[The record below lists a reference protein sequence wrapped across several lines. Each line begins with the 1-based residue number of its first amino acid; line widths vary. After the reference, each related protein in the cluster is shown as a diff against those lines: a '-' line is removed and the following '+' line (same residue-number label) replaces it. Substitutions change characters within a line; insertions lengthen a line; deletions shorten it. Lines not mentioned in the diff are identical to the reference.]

1 MSSSPPEH
9 LIRSFAVRLNLWYTA
24 LFVVTS
30 LLVFAGGFWLMDRLL
45 ETKDRELIQAQANKY
60 AALYQAGGVRAI
72 QDALTRTDAV
82 EGRFFVRLVGRRNN
96 VLFANVPPEWIEV
109 EVQGRDFFG
118 NLRETYW
125 VNIPREQEAEFKV
138 ATMELFDG
146 ALLQVGRRSE
156 TSDLLRRVM
165 RQALL
170 GVLLPVVAIGF
181 AVGAFLSHRALRP
194 VRQMIGTVQSIVR
207 TGDLGA
213 RVPGAGATDE
223 FAELGRLFNHM
234 LERNQAL
241 IRGMKESLDNVA
253 HDLRTPL
260 TRLRGTAELALQN
273 TTEPA
278 AKNEALADCVEESD
292 RVLAMLKALMDV
304 AEAEAG
310 AMKLDRQP
318 TDLAQLTREVIELY
332 EYVAEEKR
340 VKLEAPVDGPCIV
353 NVDAARMRQVI
364 GNLVDNAIKY
374 TDAGGHV
381 TASVQRDEQCVS
393 ISVRDTGMGI
403 APDEQPKIWD
413 RLYRGDKS
421 RSQKGLGLGLSLV
434 KAVVE
439 AHGGTASVTSA
450 PGKGSEF
457 VVALVQGAPV

>member
-1 MSSSPPEH
+1 MSSSRPEH
-9 LIRSFAVRLNLWYTA
+9 FIRSFALRLNLWYTA
-24 LFVVTS
+24 LFVVTA
-30 LLVFAGGFWLMDRLL
+30 LLVFAGVFWVTDRLL
-45 ETKDRELIQAQANKY
+45 ENKDRELIQAQANKY
-60 AALYQAGGVRAI
+60 AALYRAGGVRAI
-72 QDALTRTDAV
+72 QDALTRPDTV
-82 EGRFFVRLVGRRNN
+82 EGNFFVRLVGRRNN
-96 VLFANVPPEWIEV
+96 VLFANVPREWIEV

-125 VNIPREQEAEFKV
+125 VNIPREQEAEFKI
-138 ATMELFDG
+138 ATMELHDG
-146 ALLQVGRRSE
+146 AILQVGARSE
-156 TSDLLRRVM
+156 TSDLLRQAM
-165 RQALL
+165 RRAFL
-170 GVLLPVVAIGF
+170 GVLLPVLVVGF

-194 VRQMIGTVQSIVR
+194 VRQMIGTVRSIIR

-213 RVPGAGATDE
+213 RVPAAGATDE

-273 TTEPA
+273 AAEPA
-278 AKNEALADCVEESD
+278 AKDEALADCVEESD

-310 AMKLDRQP
+310 AMKLDLEP
-318 TDLAQLTREVIELY
+318 TDLAMLTGEVLDLY
-332 EYVAEEKR
+332 EYVAEEKG
-340 VKLEAPVDGPCIV
+340 VKLEPRLGEPCV
-353 NVDAARMRQVI
+353 ADVDAPRLRQVI

-374 TDAGGHV
+374 TSPGGRV
-381 TASVQRDEQCVS
+381 VVSVKRDERRVLIRVQ
-393 ISVRDTGMGI
+393 DTGMGI
-403 APDEQPKIWD
+403 PPEEQPKIWD

-434 KAVVE
+434 RAVVE
-439 AHGGTASVTSA
+439 AHDGTVDVISE

-457 VVALVQGAPV
+457 VVKLSAVRR